1 MTSSAKTVV
10 GFGAS
15 GLRRE
20 FSSGAP
26 IRLGFVPLN
35 DCAPLIVARELGIF
49 DRYGLHVRLSR
60 ELGWATVRDKI
71 AQGELDAAHAP
82 CGLPLAL
89 AAGLQCVPTET
100 VAGVI
105 LNLEGNAIT
114 LGQGLWDAGVRDA
127 ATLRQYILQ
136 NRNRRVLTFGTVS
149 ANSSHSHLLRT
160 WMNSGGAAVDQ
171 EVRLVVVPPPQMQAN
186 LAAGHL
192 DGFCAGEPWNSLTVK
207 EGNGW
212 IAATSRTIAP
222 GHPEKVLVAR
232 SEFAR
237 QRNDEHV
244 ALIAALLEACDWCAT
259 PANHAALAELLAERR
274 HVGVPA
280 AVIRHGLSGPLPRG
294 CGLPAVPGGVVTF
307 AGPWVHEPG
316 PDRAAWIATNLLDAS
331 LRPQFP
337 PERLARIY
345 QGDCHRH
352 ALTLSE
358 QPHPEPTRETNLLP
372 A

>member
-1 MTSSAKTVV
+1 MTTATTMAPGSSA
-10 GFGAS
+10 GGM
-15 GLRRE
+15 RRE
-20 FSSGAP
+20 PSSGGP

-49 DRYGLHVRLSR
+49 DRHGLKVRLSR
-60 ELGWATVRDKI
+60 ELGWATVRDKL
-71 AQGELDAAHAP
+71 AQGELDASHAP

-89 AAGLQCVPTET
+89 SAGLQCVPTET

-127 ATLRQYILQ
+127 TTLRQFILQ

-160 WMNSGGAAVDQ
+160 WLNSGGTPVDQ

-192 DGFCAGEPWNSLTVK
+192 DGFCAGEPWNSLAVAD
-207 EGNGW
+207 GCGW

-222 GHPEKVLVAR
+222 GHPEKALVVRA
-232 SEFAR
+232 EFAR
-237 QRNDEHV
+237 RRNEEHV
-244 ALIAALLEACDWCAT
+244 ALIAALLEACDWCAM
-259 PANHAALAELLAERR
+259 PANHASLAARLAERR

-280 AVIRHGLSGPLPRG
+280 SVIRHGLSGPLPRG
-294 CGLPAVPGGVVTF
+294 CGLPPVSGSVATF

-316 PDRAAWIATNLLDAS
+316 PDRTAWIATNLLDAS
-331 LRPQFP
+331 LRAQFS
-337 PERLARIY
+337 PERLARIF
-345 QGDCHRH
+345 QGDCHRQ
-352 ALTLSE
+352 ALALSE
-358 QPHPEPTRETNLLP
+358 QPHPESPRESSLLP